1 MHNVGVALAL
11 APALA
16 AVCLADNL
24 DKYGVFTPKKIALGS
39 TPSMDGQTYSGGFTL
54 TSDEPLAT
62 LDYDYEV
69 AGLPY
74 FVVSSISNGTVD
86 VEIKYSEQFPALS
99 LNYSDGPSQFTTSIA
114 NSRRV
119 GTHRFTESDS
129 SIDVIDDL
137 TTLPGKFSSLNAKY
151 DEVWKLG
158 ARAVIAACLDA
169 NSQLPSWSS
178 SEENG
183 TFVPDTRP
191 GISYKTWNL
200 TNSVLNFESQIIRG
214 GADYTI
220 AYDLTGNRDGIQIHL
235 ASEYPSATTYANTNT
250 TLSPPTLQP

>member
-39 TPSMDGQTYSGGFTL
+39 TPSMNGQTYSGGFTL

-114 NSRRV
+114 SSLRV
-119 GTHRFTESDS
+119 GTHRFTESD
-129 SIDVIDDL
+129 V
-137 TTLPGKFSSLNAKY
+137 
-151 DEVWKLG
+151 G
-158 ARAVIAACLDA
+158 ATI
-169 NSQLPSWSS
+169 
-178 SEENG
+178 
-183 TFVPDTRP
+183 T
-191 GISYKTWNL
+191 
-200 TNSVLNFESQIIRG
+200 SVLSQPGERWQSLRL
-214 GADYTI
+214 
-220 AYDLTGNRDGIQIHL
+220 LTGGSVTFECRNMMPRTPRAD
-235 ASEYPSATTYANTNT
+235 
-250 TLSPPTLQP
+250 LSPVRRGLL